1 MKAKLTLIA
10 SALLLLS
17 NIAGAQEQKAP
28 SANPQQHV
36 PSAKMT
42 GQEAPS
48 ANPQQQTAP
57 SAKMTGQE
65 APSAGGQEE
74 EAPSAGAQEQKA
86 PGEKLGQVMK
96 NLGQGMMNLGQSMMM
111 GQSLMGHGMG
121 GMMGHGMCMRVM
133 MVLMDTDGDGTLSL
147 EEFQTAHAKIFKAID
162 ADKDGKVTLEE
173 MQMFFRGGSP
183 TSDQ

>member
-10 SALLLLS
+10 SALLLMS
-17 NIAGAQEQKAP
+17 NIAVAQEQKAP
-28 SANPQQHV
+28 SANPQQQ
-36 PSAKMT
+36 P
-42 GQEAPS
+42 
-48 ANPQQQTAP
+48 AP

-96 NLGQGMMNLGQSMMM
+96 NLGQGMINLGQSMMM